1 MLTSA
6 EKMAGCFAI
15 MSDPVLFEAA
25 RLRHSSE
32 QWFER
37 GNIYKALQ
45 CSLAAL
51 AILKDA
57 GRTQIANA
65 VQKRID
71 EMRARISPAAG
82 GSA

>member
-1 MLTSA
+1 MLTNT

-15 MSDPVLFEAA
+15 ITDPVLYEAA
-25 RLRHSSE
+25 HLRHMSE
-32 QWFER
+32 RWCER

-82 GSA
+82 GST